1 MEAYAILKNLTL
13 LCNIN
18 IPGIQ
23 ICFVFSKPIS
33 CKMRSKST
41 FISFSANEDSF
52 FSLSNEIRASLKS
65 TFVPFTVIPA
75 QAGIQ
80 KKPCYY

>member
-1 MEAYAILKNLTL
+1 
-13 LCNIN
+13 
-18 IPGIQ
+18 
-23 ICFVFSKPIS
+23 
-33 CKMRSKST
+33 MRSKST